1 MKILDFY
8 PSWNIL
14 SAVAKVRLDQLL
26 VERGLVESRE
36 RGRRLILAGEV
47 MLGDRV
53 ADRPGLLVAPD
64 ADIRI
69 KQRLPYVSRGGLKLA
84 AALDAFPISVAGAA
98 CADVGA
104 STGGFTDVLLQ
115 RGAARVIAIDV
126 GYGQIDW
133 TLRSDPRVS
142 VLDRTNARS
151 VTALPPDPSTGRPT
165 IARIVTI
172 DVSFIS
178 LKLILPAV
186 ASWLAEDGHVIA
198 LIKPQ
203 FEAGRD
209 RVGKGGVVRDPQT
222 HRDVLRSMLNWA
234 AEHGWITCGLI
245 RSPIEGPAGNVE
257 FLTWLAPAA
266 SHAQPIDLEAAIDRL
281 VPPE

>member
-1 MKILDFY
+1 M
-8 PSWNIL
+8 
-14 SAVAKVRLDQLL
+14 AKVRLDQLL

-47 MLGDRV
+47 LLGDRV
-53 ADRPGLLVAPD
+53 ADRPGLFVTSD
-64 ADIRI
+64 ADVRV
-69 KQRLPYVSRGGLKLA
+69 KQKLPYVSRGGLKLA
-84 AALDAFPISVAGAA
+84 AALDAFPIPVAGAI

-104 STGGFTDVLLQ
+104 ATGGFTDVLLR

-133 TLRSDPRVS
+133 TLRRDPRVT
-142 VLDRTNARS
+142 VLERTNARTL
-151 VTALPPDPSTGRPT
+151 TALPPDPSTGHPT
-165 IARIVTI
+165 LIRLAAI

-186 ASWLAEDGHVIA
+186 ARWLVEDGHAIA

-203 FEAGRD
+203 FEAGRE
-209 RVGKGGVVRDPQT
+209 RVGKGGVVRDAQT
-222 HRDVLRSMLNWA
+222 HRAVLQSTLEWA
-234 AEHGWITCGLI
+234 TGHGWIVRGLI

-257 FLTWLAPAA
+257 FLTWLVPAA
-266 SHAQPIDLEAAIDRL
+266 GQAQPIDLMVAIENL
-281 VPPE
+281 VP